1 MEKKLPIQDNKGFT
15 LIEMLISL
23 SLLSIFILL
32 LSSIV
37 SMTTLTSQKF
47 LDYTD
52 YEYAMM
58 HKKIFQLYDDSRKLT
73 VKNNNI
79 ILENDK
85 ENREHRLVFNSKKIY
100 KQTKNPGENFAS
112 GYSLLLDNI
121 QSYNL
126 EKNENYVTI
135 KIVDRADKK
144 RTIKLFLKDQ
154 IKIDKEKEEK
164 EMKEKEETEKIRT
177 EAEKLQKE
185 HEEEIRKLLEDHNKY
200 KEGRVRELEE
210 LINSERGLVHEK
222 SITEITEVKE
232 KEPR

>member
-1 MEKKLPIQDNKGFT
+1 MEKKLAIQNNKGFT
-15 LIEMLISL
+15 LIEILISL

-47 LDYTD
+47 LDYSD

-58 HKKIFQLYDDSRKLT
+58 HKKIFQLYDDSRKVT

-85 ENREHRLVFNSKKIY
+85 EKREHNIVFNSKKIF

-126 EKNENYVTI
+126 EKRNSHLIVEV
-135 KIVDRADKK
+135 VDRAGKK

-164 EMKEKEETEKIRT
+164 QAKEKQEEEKLRLEEEKI
-177 EAEKLQKE
+177 EKE
-185 HEEEIRKLLEDHNKY
+185 HSEEIRILQEEHNKY
-200 KEGRVRELEE
+200 KEARIRELED
-210 LINSERGLVHEK
+210 LMSRERGLRDEK
-222 SITEITEVKE
+222 VIAEVK
-232 KEPR
+232 KEESG